1 MRDVTLDAAE
11 DSVTVSIVIQD
22 ARGFTYHYEDFT
34 TSAKSAQRAL
44 ETLAEGYA
52 QPEQDPT
59 GRDAA
64 RRPLGVRA
72 RTTHPK
78 N

>member
-1 MRDVTLDAAE
+1 MRDVALGTAQDG
-11 DSVTVSIVIQD
+11 VTVSIVIQD

-34 TSAKSAQRAL
+34 TSAANAQRAL

-52 QPEQDPT
+52 QLEQNPT
-59 GRDAA
+59 GRDTA
-64 RRPLGVRA
+64 RIPLGVRA
-72 RTTHPK
+72 AHSR

>member
-1 MRDVTLDAAE
+1 MRDVTLDVARDA
-11 DSVTVSIVIQD
+11 VTVSIVIQD

-34 TSAKSAQRAL
+34 TSAENAQRAL

-52 QPEQDPT
+52 QPDQDPT

-72 RTTHPK
+72 RAAHPRD
-78 N
+78 